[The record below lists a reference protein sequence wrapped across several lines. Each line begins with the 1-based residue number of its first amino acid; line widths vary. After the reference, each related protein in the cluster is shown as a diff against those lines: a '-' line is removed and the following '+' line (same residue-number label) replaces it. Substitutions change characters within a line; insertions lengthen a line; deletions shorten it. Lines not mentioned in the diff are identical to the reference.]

1 MQVTMDWLQQRT
13 CRNLEFGHVSWK
25 RGM

>member
-1 MQVTMDWLQQRT
+1 MQVTMDLLQQHT

-25 RGM
+25 RGT